1 MVMRR
6 LGAVAVA
13 KSGGRT
19 VARSPVEY
27 QSMGIRIVLVGTSH
41 PGNIGSAARAMK
53 TMGLDALYLVAPERF
68 PATEA
73 TVMAAG
79 ADDVLRN
86 ARIVDDVHT
95 AVADC
100 GLVVGTTARGRH
112 LPWRIVEPREAALE
126 IAASASTSEVAIL
139 FGAER
144 TGLQNDDLRQCHTL
158 LTIPTAGVYTS
169 LNLAMAV
176 QVVAYEVCLALRD
189 RAAIAAAGRNVG
201 PVPLASA
208 AEMEQFYAHLEQ
220 VLGEIDFRDRTASGH
235 LMARL
240 RRLFQRTVLDQN
252 EMNILRGILTAVQG
266 KRRRAGDPPAP
277 RQERAS

>member
-1 MVMRR
+1 
-6 LGAVAVA
+6 
-13 KSGGRT
+13 
-19 VARSPVEY
+19 
-27 QSMGIRIVLVGTSH
+27 
-41 PGNIGSAARAMK
+41 MK
-53 TMGLDALYLVAPERF
+53 TMGLESLYLVAPERF

-79 ADDVLRN
+79 AYDVLRN
-86 ARIVDDVHT
+86 ARVVPDVRT
-95 AVADC
+95 AIADC

-112 LPWRIVEPREAALE
+112 LSWRIVEPREAALE
-126 IAASASTSEVAIL
+126 IAAASQSSAVAIL

-144 TGLQNDDLRQCHTL
+144 TGLQNDELQLCHTL
-158 LTIPTAGVYTS
+158 LTIPTGAVYTS

-189 RAAIAAAGRNVG
+189 RGTAATRGEG

-208 AEMEQFYAHLEQ
+208 ADMERFYTHLEQ
-220 VLGEIDFRDRTASGH
+220 VLDEIDFKDRTGSGH

-252 EMNILRGILTAVQG
+252 ESNILRGILTAVQG
-266 KRRRAGDPPAP
+266 KRRRAGEPHARRAGSAP
-277 RQERAS
+277 

>member
-1 MVMRR
+1 M
-6 LGAVAVA
+6 
-13 KSGGRT
+13 S
-19 VARSPVEY
+19 
-27 QSMGIRIVLVGTSH
+27 IRIVLVGTSH

-53 TMGLDALYLVAPERF
+53 TMGLESLYLVAPERF
-68 PATEA
+68 PADEA
-73 TVMAAG
+73 TMLAAG
-79 ADDVLRN
+79 ADDVLQN
-86 ARIVDDVHT
+86 ARVVPDVHS
-95 AVADC
+95 AIAEC

-126 IAASASTSEVAIL
+126 VAAASQASKVAIL

-144 TGLQNDDLRQCHTL
+144 TGLHNDDLQLCHTL
-158 LTIPTAGVYTS
+158 LTIPTGSAYTS

-189 RAAIAAAGRNVG
+189 RGTAVTRGEG

-208 AEMEQFYAHLEQ
+208 NDMEKFYGHLEQ
-220 VLGEIDFRDRTASGH
+220 VLDEVGFRDRNGAGH

-266 KRRRAGDPPAP
+266 KRRRAGEPHAVKPGPAP
-277 RQERAS
+277 

>member
-1 MVMRR
+1 M
-6 LGAVAVA
+6 
-13 KSGGRT
+13 S
-19 VARSPVEY
+19 
-27 QSMGIRIVLVGTSH
+27 IRIVLVGTSH

-53 TMGLDALYLVAPERF
+53 TMGLQELYLVAPERF
-68 PATEA
+68 PADEA
-73 TVMAAG
+73 LVLAAG
-79 ADDVLRN
+79 ADDVVRN
-86 ARIVDDVHT
+86 ARVMPDVRS

-126 IAASASTSEVAIL
+126 IAAASQASEVAVL
-139 FGAER
+139 FGSER
-144 TGLQNDDLRQCHTL
+144 VGLENDELRQCHTL
-158 LTIPTAGVYTS
+158 LTIPTGGLYSS

-176 QVVAYEVCLALRD
+176 QVVTYEICLALRD
-189 RAAIAAAGRNVG
+189 RGTAISQAEG

-208 AEMEQFYAHLEQ
+208 AEMEKFYGHLEQ
-220 VLGEIDFRDRTASGH
+220 VLAEVNFRDRTNSGH

-266 KRRRAGDPPAP
+266 KRRRAGDPHPPPVGPVA
-277 RQERAS
+277 

>member
-1 MVMRR
+1 M
-6 LGAVAVA
+6 
-13 KSGGRT
+13 S
-19 VARSPVEY
+19 
-27 QSMGIRIVLVGTSH
+27 IRIVLVRPSH
-41 PGNIGSAARAMK
+41 PGNVGSAARALK
-53 TMGLDALYLVAPERF
+53 TMGLDSLWLVAPERF

-79 ADDVLRN
+79 ADDVLQR
-86 ARIVDDVHT
+86 ARVVPDVHT

-126 IAASASTSEVAIL
+126 VAAASQASEVAIL
-139 FGAER
+139 FGNER
-144 TGLQNDDLRQCHTL
+144 AGLENDELQQCHTL
-158 LTIPTAGVYTS
+158 LTIPTGPVYTS

-189 RAAIAAAGRNVG
+189 RAGIASGRVGDDG

-208 AEMEQFYAHLEQ
+208 TDMEKFYVHLEQ
-220 VLGEIDFRDRTASGH
+220 VLNEVDFRDRTHSGH

-266 KRRRAGDPPAP
+266 KRRRAGEPHARVEEGP
-277 RQERAS
+277 SS

>member
-1 MVMRR
+1 M
-6 LGAVAVA
+6 
-13 KSGGRT
+13 S
-19 VARSPVEY
+19 
-27 QSMGIRIVLVGTSH
+27 IRIVLVGTSH

-53 TMGLDALYLVAPERF
+53 TMGLDALWLVAPERF

-79 ADDVLRN
+79 ADDVLQR
-86 ARIVDDVHT
+86 ARVVTDLRSAI
-95 AVADC
+95 ADC

-126 IAASASTSEVAIL
+126 VAAASQASEVAIL
-139 FGAER
+139 FGSER
-144 TGLQNDDLRQCHTL
+144 SGLENEQLQLCHTL
-158 LTIPTAGVYTS
+158 LTIPTGAAYTS

-176 QVVAYEVCLALRD
+176 QVVAYEVRLALRD
-189 RAAIAAAGRNVG
+189 RAGTDRLRDEG

-208 AEMEQFYAHLEQ
+208 AEMEQFYEHLGR
-220 VLGEIDFRDRTASGH
+220 VLDEVDFRDRTNSGH

-266 KRRRAGDPPAP
+266 KRRRAGEPHVRPPCEGAP
-277 RQERAS
+277 